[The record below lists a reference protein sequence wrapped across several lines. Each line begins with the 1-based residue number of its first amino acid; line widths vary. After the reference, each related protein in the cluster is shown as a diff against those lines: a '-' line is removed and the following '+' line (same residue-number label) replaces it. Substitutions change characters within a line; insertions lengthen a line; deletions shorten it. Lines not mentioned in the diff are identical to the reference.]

1 MKENKTTQ
9 YRIQIGNDLLAYL
22 HPESGEK
29 YSKMAAFRHLI
40 ELATGDKKEFPAIAK
55 PLPEGQ
61 VALTVSGLAKHWN
74 WHRTTVR
81 KFLIALE
88 ESDAVKVIG
97 RSGYF
102 ILTVTCLVPDGEN
115 LQATLLS
122 EDELLLNRWL
132 CGYLTIEESVEMLA
146 HFITETD
153 KLFVSEQTG
162 KPTDWQAS
170 IGKRLHKLIAHTIL
184 QRTSIIPIDERVNE
198 ALERLFLD
206 ECGKDLASFLQR
218 LTLAGLRL
226 IEAENPQEARASYS
240 GDETA
245 DIILRHYLPFMTQEK
260 PLKGLK
266 PHGETQPMGGIGNQI

>member
-29 YSKMAAFRHLI
+29 YSKMAAFRHLV

-74 WHRTTVR
+74 WHRTTVS

-102 ILTVTCLVPDGEN
+102 ILTVTCLVPNGEN

-170 IGKRLHKLIAHTIL
+170 IGERLHKLIAHTIL
-184 QRTSIIPIDERVNE
+184 QRTGIIPADERVNE

-226 IEAENPQEARASYS
+226 IEAENPQEARATCS
-240 GDETA
+240 GDATP
-245 DIILRHYLPFMTQEK
+245 DIILRHYLPFITQEK
-260 PLKGLK
+260 PHNGFK
-266 PHGETQPMGGIGNQI
+266 PHGETQPTGGIGNQI

>member
-170 IGKRLHKLIAHTIL
+170 IGERLHKLIAHTIL
-184 QRTSIIPIDERVNE
+184 QRTSIIPADERVNE

-240 GDETA
+240 GDESA

-266 PHGETQPMGGIGNQI
+266 PHKETKPTDGLEN

>member
-1 MKENKTTQ
+1 MKENKTIQ

-153 KLFVSEQTG
+153 KLFVSEQTD

-170 IGKRLHKLIAHTIL
+170 IGERLHKLIAHTIL
-184 QRTSIIPIDERVNE
+184 QRTSIIPADERVNE

-226 IEAENPQEARASYS
+226 IEAETPLKAQATCS

-245 DIILRHYLPFMTQEK
+245 DIILQYYLPFITQEK
-260 PLKGLK
+260 PHNGLK
-266 PHGETQPMGGIGNQI
+266 PHEGTKSTGGTDNQV

>member
-1 MKENKTTQ
+1 MKENKTIQ

-29 YSKMAAFRHLI
+29 YSKMAAFRHLV

-170 IGKRLHKLIAHTIL
+170 IGERLHKLIAHTIL
-184 QRTSIIPIDERVNE
+184 QRTSIIPTDERVNE

-245 DIILRHYLPFMTQEK
+245 DIILRHYFPFITQEK
-260 PLKGLK
+260 PHNGFK
-266 PHGETQPMGGIGNQI
+266 PHKETKPTDGLEN

>member
-29 YSKMAAFRHLI
+29 YSKMAAFRHLV

-88 ESDAVKVIG
+88 EAGAVKVIG

-102 ILTVTCLVPDGEN
+102 ILIIACVVPDDGN
-115 LQATLLS
+115 TKTPLLS
-122 EDELLLNRWL
+122 EEDLLLNRWL
-132 CGYLTIEESVEMLA
+132 CGYLTIEELVEMLA
-146 HFITETD
+146 HFITGTD
-153 KLFVSEQTG
+153 KLFVPEPTG
-162 KPTDWQAS
+162 KRSDWQAS
-170 IGKRLHKLIAHTIL
+170 TGERLHKLIAHTIL
-184 QRTSIIPIDERVNE
+184 QRTNIIPTDERVNE
-198 ALERLFLD
+198 ALEQLFSD
-206 ECGKDLASFLQR
+206 ECGKDLARFLQR
-218 LTLAGLRL
+218 LTFAGLRL
-226 IEAENPQEARASYS
+226 IEAGNTCEAQATCSS
-240 GDETA
+240 DATA
-245 DIILRHYLPFMTQEK
+245 DIILRHYLPFITQEK
-260 PLKGLK
+260 PHNGLK
-266 PHGETQPMGGIGNQI
+266 PHGETKPMDGIVNQI

>member
-1 MKENKTTQ
+1 MKENKTIQ

-153 KLFVSEQTG
+153 KLFVSEQTD

-170 IGKRLHKLIAHTIL
+170 IGERLHKLIAHTIL
-184 QRTSIIPIDERVNE
+184 QRTSIIPADERVNE

-226 IEAENPQEARASYS
+226 IEAEPLIAAMKRPTSFCS
-240 GDETA
+240 
-245 DIILRHYLPFMTQEK
+245 IIF
-260 PLKGLK
+260 PL
-266 PHGETQPMGGIGNQI
+266 

>member
-29 YSKMAAFRHLI
+29 YSKMAAFRHLV

-153 KLFVSEQTG
+153 ELFVSEQTG

-170 IGKRLHKLIAHTIL
+170 IGERLHKLIAHTIL
-184 QRTSIIPIDERVNE
+184 QRTSIIPTDERVNE
-198 ALERLFLD
+198 ALERLFMD
-206 ECGKDLASFLQR
+206 ECGKDLARFLQR

-240 GDETA
+240 GDATS
-245 DIILRHYLPFMTQEK
+245 DIILRHYLPFITQEK

-266 PHGETQPMGGIGNQI
+266 PHKETKPTDGLEN

>member
-102 ILTVTCLVPDGEN
+102 ILIIACVVPDDGN
-115 LQATLLS
+115 TKTPLLS
-122 EDELLLNRWL
+122 EEDLLLNRWL
-132 CGYLTIEESVEMLA
+132 CGYLTIEELVEMLA
-146 HFITETD
+146 HFITGTD
-153 KLFVSEQTG
+153 KLFVPEPTG
-162 KPTDWQAS
+162 KRSDWQAS
-170 IGKRLHKLIAHTIL
+170 TGERLHKLIAHTIL
-184 QRTSIIPIDERVNE
+184 QRTNIIPTDERVNE
-198 ALERLFLD
+198 ALEQLFSD
-206 ECGKDLASFLQR
+206 ECGKDLARFLQR
-218 LTLAGLRL
+218 LTFAGLRL
-226 IEAENPQEARASYS
+226 IEAGNTCEAQATCSS
-240 GDETA
+240 DATA
-245 DIILRHYLPFMTQEK
+245 DIILRHYLPFITQEK
-260 PLKGLK
+260 PHNGLK
-266 PHGETQPMGGIGNQI
+266 PHGETKPMDGIVNQI

>member
-1 MKENKTTQ
+1 
-9 YRIQIGNDLLAYL
+9 
-22 HPESGEK
+22 
-29 YSKMAAFRHLI
+29 MAAFRHLV

-153 KLFVSEQTG
+153 KLFVSEQTD
-162 KPTDWQAS
+162 KPTGWQAS
-170 IGKRLHKLIAHTIL
+170 IGERLHKLITHTIL
-184 QRTSIIPIDERVNE
+184 QRTSIIPADERVNE

-226 IEAENPQEARASYS
+226 IDAGNLR
-240 GDETA
+240 ETQTTCSSDA
-245 DIILRHYLPFMTQEK
+245 TPDIILRHYLPFIAQEK
-260 PLKGLK
+260 PHNGFK
-266 PHGETQPMGGIGNQI
+266 PHGETKPTDGIGNQI